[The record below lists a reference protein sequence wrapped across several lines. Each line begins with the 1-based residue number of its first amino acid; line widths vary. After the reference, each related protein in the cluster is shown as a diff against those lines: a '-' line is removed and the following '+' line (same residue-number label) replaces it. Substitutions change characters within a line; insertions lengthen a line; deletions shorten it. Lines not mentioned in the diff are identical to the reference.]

1 MVAAAGE
8 TAGLSPRVGLICFAG
23 VVLGVI
29 LIAVIGAKE
38 NGLNLFHKEE
48 SPLVLAG
55 KAREIIRNLGYTAPP
70 NDKASGLI
78 YDEDFLSYVEKNDGP
93 RPPWDRILLQRPPV
107 LRFWYRQSPR
117 PMIPQNLDGEALTP
131 GIVQPGD
138 PPMAISEMAAVRLD
152 LDGRLLLFQAIPP
165 ELEETPQS
173 TAGTPQA
180 SSQQSQESLAGNWNL
195 LLTAAGIDPS
205 QLHSASPIWNPL
217 VNSDSRAAW
226 TGTWPGTDRPL
237 RIEAAAL
244 HGKPVFFSLIGEWTR
259 PTRMRQTE
267 QTASENVG
275 TMIVLFTFL
284 IMASSAIF
292 FAYRNYKRG
301 RGDRQGAL
309 RLAGMVFAV
318 AMVLFLLRV
327 HYVATLVMIFLLCLE
342 TSTALFISGIM
353 WVLYMALEPYVRRH
367 WPQTIISWSRLMGGR
382 LRDPLVGRDVLS
394 GVAMGLGWVLAFN
407 VGYFFLMRAGARP
420 ALPSTEFLL
429 GIPDAFGYWL
439 GRFVVSILGTLIFF
453 IILVV
458 LRVLVRIPWLAGVLF
473 IALFLAPKLL
483 SSSHPMIEAPIWLI
497 IYVIAAVA
505 VVRFGLVVL
514 ATATFTANTLLNV
527 PSTLDFSNWYALNS
541 VLVLLGFVAI
551 AAWGFYTSMAGQR
564 LLKDD
569 LFE

>member
-1 MVAAAGE
+1 M
-8 TAGLSPRVGLICFAG
+8 
-23 VVLGVI
+23 
-29 LIAVIGAKE
+29 
-38 NGLNLFHKEE
+38 
-48 SPLVLAG
+48 
-55 KAREIIRNLGYTAPP
+55 RE
-70 NDKASGLI
+70 
-78 YDEDFLSYVEKNDGP
+78 
-93 RPPWDRILLQRPPV
+93 
-107 LRFWYRQSPR
+107 
-117 PMIPQNLDGEALTP
+117 
-131 GIVQPGD
+131 
-138 PPMAISEMAAVRLD
+138 
-152 LDGRLLLFQAIPP
+152 
-165 ELEETPQS
+165 
-173 TAGTPQA
+173 
-180 SSQQSQESLAGNWNL
+180 
-195 LLTAAGIDPS
+195 
-205 QLHSASPIWNPL
+205 
-217 VNSDSRAAW
+217 
-226 TGTWPGTDRPL
+226 
-237 RIEAAAL
+237 
-244 HGKPVFFSLIGEWTR
+244 
-259 PTRMRQTE
+259 TE
-267 QTASENVG
+267 QTASEKAG

-309 RLAGMVFAV
+309 RLAGTVFAV

-394 GVAMGLGWVLAFN
+394 GVAMGLCWVLAFN
-407 VGYFFLMRAGARP
+407 VGYFFLMRAGAP
-420 ALPSTEFLL
+420 ACVAVHANSCLE
-429 GIPDAFGYWL
+429 IPDLGGYWL

-514 ATATFTANTLLNV
+514 ANGHVYGQYFAECSLHAGFFELVRA
-527 PSTLDFSNWYALNS
+527 NS
-541 VLVLLGFVAI
+541 VLCCSA
-551 AAWGFYTSMAGQR
+551 SSR
-564 LLKDD
+564 LPRGDSILHWPGSAC
-569 LFE
+569 